1 MSHTAVPTR
10 RRTFTIAGGALAA
23 LTAGAAL
30 AAPSAFAGPAEA
42 PHRVRD
48 DAVQQR
54 IDRLVSEDGFPGVLA
69 SVRGTDGH
77 VRDYTAGVGDLTN
90 HRPVPRDAHVR
101 IGSNT
106 KTFTAVVAMQL
117 VGEGRIDLNA
127 TVEHYL
133 PGVVHGKGND
143 GSRITVHQLL
153 QQTSGLPDYDDVIFT
168 KPEDLVGKSHSYFEP
183 RRLVDAA
190 LTQPP
195 HFAPGT
201 KWEYSNTNY
210 ILAGLIVERVTE
222 RPIGEEITRRIIEP
236 LGLRDTYWPGV
247 GEQSLR
253 GRHPQGYVATAPGA
267 PWVDVTRMDPSLGW
281 SAGQLVSSPGDLRA
295 FFEALIGGKLLKP
308 AQQAAMTKTVP
319 APGFE
324 PTGDWQYGLGVA
336 RHPLPC
342 GGYAWGHGGDIQ
354 GFETR
359 NLVTTDGRSA
369 VVAVTGLP
377 TGEKMLTHV
386 TDTVDAALC
395 AKP

>member
-10 RRTFTIAGGALAA
+10 RRTFSIVGGALAA
-23 LTAGAAL
+23 LTAGTAL

-42 PHRVRD
+42 PHRVRA

-69 SVRGTDGH
+69 SVRGTDGR
-77 VRDYTAGVGDLTN
+77 VRDYTAGVADLKT
-90 HRPVPRDAHVR
+90 HRPVPRDARVR

-133 PGVVHGKGND
+133 PGVVQAKGND
-143 GSRITVHQLL
+143 GSKITVHQLL
-153 QQTSGLPDYDDVIFT
+153 QQMSGLPDYDDVIFT
-168 KPEDLVGKSHSYFEP
+168 KPQDLVDKVHSYFEP

-190 LTQPP
+190 LTQ
-195 HFAPGT
+195 APEFGPGE
-201 KWEYSNTNY
+201 KWQYSNTNY
-210 ILAGLIVERVTE
+210 ILAGLIIERVTE
-222 RPIGEEITRRIIEP
+222 RPVGEEITRRIIEP

-267 PWVDVTRMDPSLGW
+267 PWIDVTRMDPSLGW
-281 SAGQLVSSPGDLRA
+281 SAGQLVASPGDLRT

-308 AQQAAMTKTVP
+308 AQQAAMLKTVP

-377 TGEKMLTHV
+377 TSEEMLTHV

-395 AKP
+395 A